1 MVDLDSDDRQF
12 LLTTAWLFARH
23 GQAARAHALFA
34 ALVEDDPRD
43 GLCAA
48 AYAER
53 LLDDREPESALAVLR
68 RADFPPE
75 LRRAEALLETR
86 ALTMMGKADE
96 SRRRWAR
103 YVEASKGSARRW
115 I

>member
-1 MVDLDSDDRQF
+1 MDASDRRF
-12 LLTTAWLFARH
+12 LLTAAWLFAHH
-23 GQAARAHALFA
+23 GQGERARVLYA

-53 LLDDREPESALAVLR
+53 LLEDREPETALAVLR
-68 RADFPPE
+68 AADFGPE
-75 LRRAEALLETR
+75 QERAGALLETR
-86 ALTMMGKADE
+86 ALAMLGKVDE
-96 SRRRWAR
+96 SHRRWAR
-103 YVEASKGSARRW
+103 YVEASKGSQRQW

>member
-1 MVDLDSDDRQF
+1 MENSERQL

-23 GQAARAHALFA
+23 GQGDRARTLCA

-43 GLCAA
+43 GVTAA

-53 LLDDREPESALAVLR
+53 LIEDREAEEALKVLR
-68 RADFPPE
+68 AADFPKE
-75 LRRAEALLETR
+75 LARAAALLETR
-86 ALTMMGKADE
+86 ALTLLGRSEE
-96 SRRRWAR
+96 SARRWRR
-103 YVEASKGSARRW
+103 YVEASKGAERKW